1 MHNAVISKSL
11 GARWKALQDSEKQPY
26 LDEAERLRK
35 LHSQEYP
42 DYKYRPKKKQT
53 IAKPAANN
61 KSGSISPSSNNS
73 SMSSRASTSSSTT
86 SKSRSTKRSGR
97 VIKQESSN
105 NNHTKLR
112 IKFSLE
118 NSNNYIIAENDEVAE
133 SKTVSSRISSVSSQY
148 AQYYVGNEL
157 LQTSPE
163 TTLYDDNSSPLIS
176 NESNDRL
183 FTENVKLFV
192 EENNKMGIYDNLMFP
207 AECLGDFGTDE
218 NSKSFMICT
227 QLFDETTSNLE
238 CPETE
243 SKLME
248 EDDLDSANILTATQL
263 TASNRFNDLQTNVL
277 NNNNNTIMEDN
288 KYYNIFETD
297 SNYCNVLTSADKN
310 LNLTRNNTQSSTSVE
325 EYDQSIQLPNHKLD
339 HNYDLSQPEQN
350 QFLNIEGDL
359 NTLPHYNVITTQ
371 IMTAPN
377 QSFNDIFDMTDI
389 TNFEISNLSHL
400 SWVENVDVSDVFR
413 M

>member
-11 GARWKALQDSEKQPY
+11 GARWKALQDCEKQPY

-42 DYKYRPKKKQT
+42 DYKYRPKKKQA
-53 IAKPAANN
+53 IAKPAAN

-73 SMSSRASTSSSTT
+73 SMSSRASNSSSTT
-86 SKSRSTKRSGR
+86 SKSRSIKRSGR
-97 VIKQESSN
+97 VNKQESNN
-105 NNHTKLR
+105 NNHSKLR

-118 NSNNYIIAENDEVAE
+118 NSNNYVIAENEVTDT
-133 SKTVSSRISSVSSQY
+133 KPVSSRISSVSSQY
-148 AQYYVGNEL
+148 AQYYVGNEH

-176 NESNDRL
+176 TESNDRL

-192 EENNKMGIYDNLMFP
+192 EENSKMGIYDNLMFP

-218 NSKSFMICT
+218 NSKSFMVCT

-238 CPETE
+238 CPDGE
-243 SKLME
+243 SKLMD
-248 EDDLDSANILTATQL
+248 EDDLDSATILTTQL
-263 TASNRFNDLQTNVL
+263 SASNRFSNDLQTNVL
-277 NNNNNTIMEDN
+277 NNNTIMDDN

-297 SNYCNVLTSADKN
+297 SNYSNVLTSADKN
-310 LNLTRNNTQSSTSVE
+310 LNLTRNITNNNQHSTIIE
-325 EYDQSIQLPNHKLD
+325 DYDQSIQLPNHKLD

-350 QFLNIEGDL
+350 QFLNIEGDM

-371 IMTAPN
+371 ILTASN

-389 TNFEISNLSHL
+389 TNFDISNLSHL
-400 SWVENVDVSDVFR
+400 SFENVDVSDVFR